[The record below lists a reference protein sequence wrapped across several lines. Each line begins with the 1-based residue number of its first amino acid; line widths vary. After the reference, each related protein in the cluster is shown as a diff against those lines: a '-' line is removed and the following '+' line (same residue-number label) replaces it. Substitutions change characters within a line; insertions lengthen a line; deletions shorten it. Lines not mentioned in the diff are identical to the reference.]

1 MSAALQFVPG
11 YVRLTLN
18 FPHPSAFSQ
27 APFFIPASA
36 AAAGAGAA
44 LDRAAVERTLKMPM
58 CEE

>member
-11 YVRLTLN
+11 CVCPALN
-18 FPHPSAFSQ
+18 FQHPSAFPQ

-44 LDRAAVERTLKMPM
+44 LDRAAMERTLKMPM
-58 CEE
+58 YEQ